1 MESNALDQQSFSDNA
16 SIIVRDNE
24 MSRPTFPT
32 QAEGANVF
40 SKRQDATSSDLTKL
54 LLVLMKM
61 ELATAIA
68 MATSRKHLAI
78 ATLIQSTRTVMMSRS
93 RTIRRNLF
101 CHASKR

>member
-1 MESNALDQQSFSDNA
+1 M
-16 SIIVRDNE
+16 
-24 MSRPTFPT
+24 
-32 QAEGANVF
+32 AEGANVF

-93 RTIRRNLF
+93 RTMRRNLF